1 LTAAGHPC
9 IHNRMR
15 KSNTARFSLFLL
27 LLGYCIGVARE
38 NFAADKL
45 RISYSAVNA
54 TQAFLWVAQ
63 EKGIFAKHGLEGELL
78 YINSGTMNIAALVG
92 GSVQIAGGG
101 PVSIEARLRGVK
113 LTILG
118 NPLPWL
124 ASNLVVHPDIKAIP
138 DLAGK
143 FAGIS
148 RFGSSTD
155 QGFRY
160 LFRKNGLNVDRD
172 LKMLQMGGDSSR
184 VAALKAGTIQYTFLG
199 AAATDN
205 ARALGFRVLA
215 TAQQM
220 AIPFPWTSVVVD
232 ESWLNK
238 NRELAYR
245 YMKCATESI
254 VTLKRQRSDS
264 ERIIGKYMKI
274 TDPKLMSTEFAF
286 VASLMPDYIAPTLDG
301 IKLILENFGKE
312 YPDASKRDP
321 KEFVD
326 GSIIERL
333 KTERF
338 VEGLKS

>member
-1 LTAAGHPC
+1 MQNTRHFRIWLAALVVSG
-9 IHNRMR
+9 
-15 KSNTARFSLFLL
+15 FL
-27 LLGYCIGVARE
+27 GFVTD

-63 EKGIFAKHGLEGELL
+63 DKGIFAKHGLEGELL

-124 ASNLVVHPDIKAIP
+124 ASNLVAHADIKSIT
-138 DLAGK
+138 DLPGK
-143 FAGIS
+143 LAGIS

-160 LFRKNGLNVDRD
+160 LFRKNGFNVDRD
-172 LKMLQMGGDSSR
+172 LKMLQMGADSSR

-199 AAATDN
+199 AAATNN
-205 ARALGFRVLA
+205 ARAMGFRVLA

-220 AIPFPWTSVVVD
+220 AIPFPWTSVVVE

-238 NRELAYR
+238 NRDLAYR

-254 VTLKRQRSDS
+254 VSLKRNRADS
-264 ERIIGKYMKI
+264 ERIISKYMKI
-274 TDPKLMSTEFAF
+274 NDPKLAATEFEF
-286 VASLMPDYIAPTLDG
+286 VSSLMPDYMSPTIEG
-301 IKLILENFGKE
+301 TKLILENFGKE
-312 YPDASKRDP
+312 YPDAPKRDP

-326 GSIIERL
+326 SSIMDRL
-333 KTERF
+333 KQEKF
-338 VEGLKS
+338 AEGLKF

>member
-1 LTAAGHPC
+1 MINRKFHLALLVLLAFILPASHAAG
-9 IHNRMR
+9 
-15 KSNTARFSLFLL
+15 
-27 LLGYCIGVARE
+27 
-38 NFAADKL
+38 ADKL

-63 EKGIFAKHGLEGELL
+63 DRGIFAKHGLEGELL
-78 YINSGTMNIAALVG
+78 YINSGTMNIAALLG

-124 ASNLVVHPDIKAIP
+124 ASNLIVHPDIKGIP

-184 VAALKAGTIQYTFLG
+184 VAALKAGTIQFTFLG

-205 ARALGFRVLA
+205 ARALGFRVLS

-220 AIPFPWTSVVVD
+220 AIPFPWTSVVVE
-232 ESWLNK
+232 ESWLVK

-245 YMKCATESI
+245 YLKCATEAI
-254 VTLKRQRSDS
+254 VTMKRNRADS
-264 ERIIGKYMKI
+264 ERTIAKYMKI
-274 TDPKLMSTEFAF
+274 SDPKLMATEFDF
-286 VASLMPDYIAPTLDG
+286 VSSLMPDYIAPTLEG
-301 IKLILENFGKE
+301 TKLILENFGKE
-312 YPDASKRDP
+312 YPDAPKRDP

-333 KTERF
+333 KQEKF
-338 VEGLKS
+338 AESLKF

>member
-1 LTAAGHPC
+1 MMTRRHPKALLFVSSVAFLAFAAKVH
-9 IHNRMR
+9 
-15 KSNTARFSLFLL
+15 S
-27 LLGYCIGVARE
+27 
-38 NFAADKL
+38 ADKL

-54 TQAFLWVAQ
+54 TQAFLWVAL
-63 EKGIFAKHGLEGELL
+63 ERGFFAKHGLEGELL

-124 ASNLVVHPDIKAIP
+124 ASNLVVHPDIKGIP

-238 NRELAYR
+238 SREIAYR
-245 YMKCATESI
+245 YLKCSTEAVVYMKRNRT
-254 VTLKRQRSDS
+254 DS
-264 ERIIGKYMKI
+264 ERIISKYMKI
-274 TDPKLMSTEFAF
+274 NDAKLAATEFDF
-286 VASLMPDYIAPTLDG
+286 VASLMPDYIAPTFDG

-312 YPDASKRDP
+312 YPDAPRRDP
-321 KEFVD
+321 KEFAD
-326 GSIIERL
+326 GSIIDRL
-333 KTERF
+333 KEEKF
-338 VEGLKS
+338 AEGLKF

>member
-1 LTAAGHPC
+1 MKNMRHLRTKLAALVLAGFY
-9 IHNRMR
+9 
-15 KSNTARFSLFLL
+15 SFAT
-27 LLGYCIGVARE
+27 E

-63 EKGIFAKHGLEGELL
+63 DKGIFAKHGLEGELL
-78 YINSGTMNIAALVG
+78 YINSGTMNIAALLG

-101 PVSIEARLRGVK
+101 PVSIEARLRGIK

-160 LFRKNGLNVDRD
+160 LFRKNGMSVDRD

-205 ARALGFRVLA
+205 ARSLGFRVLA

-232 ESWLNK
+232 ESWLVK

-245 YMKCATESI
+245 YMKCATEAI
-254 VTLKRQRSDS
+254 VTMKRNRADS
-264 ERIIGKYMKI
+264 ERTIAKYMKI
-274 TDPKLMSTEFAF
+274 SDPKLMATEFEF
-286 VASLMPDYIAPTLDG
+286 VASLMPDYIAPTLEG
-301 IKLILENFGKE
+301 TKLILENFGKE
-312 YPDASKRDP
+312 YPDAPKRDP

-333 KTERF
+333 KQEKF
-338 VEGLKS
+338 AEGLKF

>member
-1 LTAAGHPC
+1 VKTLIRCLTIFFTVITVLSSAAEVPG
-9 IHNRMR
+9 
-15 KSNTARFSLFLL
+15 
-27 LLGYCIGVARE
+27 
-38 NFAADKL
+38 ADKL

-63 EKGIFAKHGLEGELL
+63 DKGIFAKHGLEGELL
-78 YINSGTMNIAALVG
+78 YINSGSMNIAALVG

-124 ASNLVVHPDIKAIP
+124 ASNLVAHPDIKSVA
-138 DLAGK
+138 DLPGK
-143 FAGIS
+143 IAGIS

-160 LFRKNGLNVDRD
+160 LFRKNGFNVDRD
-172 LKMLQMGGDSSR
+172 LKMLQMGADLSR
-184 VAALKAGTIQYTFLG
+184 VAGLKAGTIQYTFLG
-199 AAATDN
+199 AAATNN
-205 ARALGFRVLA
+205 ARAMGFRVLA

-220 AIPFPWTSVVVD
+220 AIPFPWTSVVVE

-238 NRELAYR
+238 NRDLAYR
-245 YMKCATESI
+245 YMKTATEAI
-254 VTLKRQRSDS
+254 VNLKRNRADS
-264 ERIIGKYMKI
+264 ERIISKYMKI
-274 TDPKLMSTEFAF
+274 NDPKLAATEFEF
-286 VASLMPDYIAPTLDG
+286 VASLMPDYIAPNLDG
-301 IKLILENFGKE
+301 IKVILENFGKE
-312 YPDASKRDP
+312 YPDAARRDP

-333 KTERF
+333 QKEKF
-338 VEGLKS
+338 AEGLKF

>member
-1 LTAAGHPC
+1 MT
-9 IHNRMR
+9 NRKLFR
-15 KSNTARFSLFLL
+15 IKLVALVFSGFF
-27 LLGYCIGVARE
+27 GFATE

-54 TQAFLWVAQ
+54 TQAFLWVAK
-63 EKGIFAKHGLEGELL
+63 ERGYFAKHGLDGELL

-118 NPLPWL
+118 NPLPLL
-124 ASNLVVHPDIKAIP
+124 ASNLVAHPDIKSVGELP
-138 DLAGK
+138 GK
-143 FAGIS
+143 IAGIS

-160 LFRKNGLNVDRD
+160 LFRKHGFNVEKD
-172 LKMLQMGGDSSR
+172 LKMLQMGGDASR
-184 VAALKAGTIQYTFLG
+184 IGALKAGTIQYTFLG
-199 AAATDN
+199 AAATN
-205 ARALGFRVLA
+205 QARAQGFRVLA

-220 AIPFPWTSVVVD
+220 AIPFPWTSVVVED
-232 ESWLNK
+232 SWLGR
-238 NRELAYR
+238 NRDVAYR
-245 YMKCATESI
+245 YLKCAVESI
-254 VTLKRQRSDS
+254 VHLKRNRPDS

-274 TDPKLMSTEFAF
+274 TDSKLATTEHEF
-286 VASLMPDYIAPTLDG
+286 VSSLMPDYPAPTLDG
-301 IKLILENFGKE
+301 IKVILENFGKE
-312 YPDASKRDP
+312 YPDASRRDP

-333 KTERF
+333 KQEKF
-338 VEGLKS
+338 AEGLKF

>member
-1 LTAAGHPC
+1 MTKAKLVRIKLAALALAGFFGFA
-9 IHNRMR
+9 
-15 KSNTARFSLFLL
+15 T
-27 LLGYCIGVARE
+27 E
-38 NFAADKL
+38 NIAADKL

-54 TQAFLWVAQ
+54 TQAFLWVALD
-63 EKGIFAKHGLEGELL
+63 KGIFARHGLEGELL
-78 YINSGTMNIAALVG
+78 YINSGTMNIAALLG

-124 ASNLVVHPDIKAIP
+124 ASNLVVHPDIKGIP
-138 DLAGK
+138 DLPGK
-143 FAGIS
+143 LAGIS

-184 VAALKAGTIQYTFLG
+184 VAALKTGTIQYTFLG

-220 AIPFPWTSVVVD
+220 AIPFPWTSVVV
-232 ESWLNK
+232 EETWLNK

-254 VTLKRQRSDS
+254 VSLKRNRADS
-264 ERIIGKYMKI
+264 ERIISKYMKI
-274 TDPKLMSTEFAF
+274 NDPKLAATEFDF
-286 VASLMPDYIAPTLDG
+286 VASLLPDYISPTLDG

-312 YPDASKRDP
+312 YPDAPKRDP
-321 KEFVD
+321 KEFAD
-326 GSIIERL
+326 GSIMDRL
-333 KTERF
+333 KQEKF
-338 VEGLKS
+338 VEGLKF